1 MASAENSSLK
11 TAEAEVQAHSAEL
24 HKELGLF
31 DLVMAQVLLVIV
43 LDFFG
48 TAAKAGSAHV
58 VFWLVAFVLFFIPLA
73 MVVAH
78 LNRLMPLEGGLYEW
92 ARLAFNDQVGFLVAW
107 NLWLFVMLYVA
118 VIGLVTTTFV
128 AYALGPAAAWI
139 ASSRW
144 LILAVSFALILAMM
158 LLSALGLRV
167 GKWLG
172 NAGSIATLITLAVL
186 IATPLLDRWR
196 GTLAEYHPL
205 RLVMPPLTIFSLSVF
220 AKMMFGAL
228 SGFEY
233 VAIFAGEC
241 RNPARNLTRSVLITA
256 PFIAL
261 IYIFATSSILAFVSP
276 EAVDVVGPIPQALR
290 LGLRGLGIGVPHVGV
305 PHVSP
310 LLRDMGS
317 SAGLAGLIV
326 PLVIVLLFMNYPT
339 SFSVYFSASARLPM
353 VAGWDHLLPAWF
365 TRLHVKYKTPVNS
378 ILFLGAITLAGSA
391 AALIGVGP
399 QEAYELLLTW
409 AFTFYAIAYLA
420 LFAIPF
426 LSPKNRGLRPRLWLR
441 IAAVSG
447 FLMTL
452 LYVVL
457 SIFPI
462 IDVESSW
469 GYSLKIAGVVL
480 GANLLGWMIYRA
492 GRRKNARDRPEAI
505 S

>member
-1 MASAENSSLK
+1 LTTENPIALR
-11 TAEAEVQAHSAEL
+11 TAEAEVQGHSAAL
-24 HKELGLF
+24 RKELGLF

-58 VFWLVAFVLFFIPLA
+58 AFWLVAFVLFFIPLA

-92 ARLAFNDQVGFLVAW
+92 ARLAFGDQVGFLVAW

-128 AYALGPAAAWI
+128 AYALGPAAAWM
-139 ASSRW
+139 ASSMG
-144 LILAVSFALILAMM
+144 LILTVSFALILGMM
-158 LLSALGLRV
+158 FLTALGLRV
-167 GKWLG
+167 GKWLS

-186 IATPLLDRWR
+186 IATPFLNRWR

-205 RLVMPPLTIFSLSVF
+205 RLVMPPLTVFSLSVF

-261 IYIFATSSILAFVSP
+261 IYIFATSSILAFISP
-276 EAVDVVGPIPQALR
+276 ESVDVVGPIPQALR
-290 LGLRGLGIGVPHVGV
+290 LGSRAFGFSGF
-305 PHVSP
+305 
-310 LLRDMGS
+310 
-317 SAGLAGLIV
+317 IV
-326 PLVIVLLFMNYPT
+326 PLAIVLLFVNYPT

-353 VAGWDHLLPAWF
+353 VAGWDHLLPEWF
-365 TRLHVKYKTPVNS
+365 TRLHARYKTPVNS
-378 ILFLGAITLAGSA
+378 ILVLGAVTLAGSVV
-391 AALIGVGP
+391 ALIGVGP

-426 LSPKNRGLRPRLWLR
+426 LSPKERGLRPGLWLR

-469 GYSLKIAGVVL
+469 KYSLKITIVVL
-480 GANLLGWMIYRA
+480 GANGLGCAIYRTGA
-492 GRRKNARDRPEAI
+492 RRQLG
-505 S
+505 

>member
-1 MASAENSSLK
+1 LAVEHSIPLR

-24 HKELGLF
+24 RKELGLF

-43 LDFFG
+43 VDFFG
-48 TAAKAGSAHV
+48 TAAKAGAAHV
-58 VFWLVAFVLFFIPLA
+58 VFWLVAFVLFFVPLA

-92 ARLAFNDQVGFLVAW
+92 ARLAFNNQIGFLVAW

-144 LILAVSFALILAMM
+144 LILAVSFALILTMM
-158 LLSALGLRV
+158 WLTALGLRV

-172 NAGSIATLITLAVL
+172 NAGSIAVLITLAVL
-186 IATPLLDRWR
+186 IATPLLNLWR
-196 GTLAEYHPL
+196 GTLSEYHPL
-205 RLVMPPLTIFSLSVF
+205 RLVVPPLTVFSLSVF

-290 LGLRGLGIGVPHVGV
+290 LGASGFGFASLAAFII
-305 PHVSP
+305 P
-310 LLRDMGS
+310 L
-317 SAGLAGLIV
+317 A
-326 PLVIVLLFMNYPT
+326 IVLLFVNYPT
-339 SFSVYFSASARLPM
+339 TFSVYFSASARLPM
-353 VAGWDHLLPAWF
+353 VAGWDHLLPVWF
-365 TRLHVKYKTPVNS
+365 TRLHPKYKTPVNS
-378 ILFLGAITLAGSA
+378 ILFLGAVTLAGGA

-426 LSPKNRGLRPRLWLR
+426 LSPKDRGLRPRWWLQL
-441 IAAVSG
+441 AAISG

-462 IDVESSW
+462 IDVESSR
-469 GYSLKIAGVVL
+469 GYSLKIATVVL
-480 GANLLGWMIYRA
+480 GANLVGWVIYRA
-492 GRRKNARDRPEAI
+492 ARQKRGRILR
-505 S
+505 

>member
-1 MASAENSSLK
+1 LTAGNSIPLQA
-11 TAEAEVQAHSAEL
+11 AEAEVHAHSAAL
-24 HKELGLF
+24 RKELGLF

-58 VFWLVAFVLFFIPLA
+58 VFWLVAFALFFVPLA

-92 ARLAFNDQVGFLVAW
+92 ARLAFGDQIGFLVAW
-107 NLWLFVMLYVA
+107 NLWLFVVLYVA

-144 LILAVSFALILAMM
+144 LILAVSFVLILGMM
-158 LLSALGLRV
+158 FLTALGLRV

-172 NAGSIATLITLAVL
+172 NAGSIATLITLALL
-186 IATPLLDRWR
+186 IATPLVNLWR
-196 GTLAEYHPL
+196 GTLSQYHPL
-205 RLVMPPLTIFSLSVF
+205 RLVMPPLTLFSLSVF
-220 AKMMFGAL
+220 AKMTFGAL

-241 RNPARNLTRSVLITA
+241 RSPARNLARSIFITA

-261 IYIFATSSILAFVSP
+261 IYIFATSSILAFVRP

-290 LGLRGLGIGVPHVGV
+290 LGLLGLG
-305 PHVSP
+305 SP
-310 LLRDMGS
+310 GF
-317 SAGLAGLIV
+317 GLAGLATFIV
-326 PLVIVLLFMNYPT
+326 PLAIVLLFVNYPT
-339 SFSVYFSASARLPM
+339 SFSVYFSASSRLPM
-353 VAGWDHLLPAWF
+353 VAGWDHLLPDWF
-365 TRLHVKYKTPVNS
+365 TRLHPRYKTPVNS
-378 ILFLGAITLAGSA
+378 ILFLGVVTLAGSA
-391 AALIGVGP
+391 GALIGTGP

-409 AFTFYAIAYLA
+409 AFTFYAVAYLA

-426 LSPKNRGLRPRLWLR
+426 LSPKDRGLRPRLWLR
-441 IAAVSG
+441 LAAVSG

-462 IDVESSW
+462 VDVESSW
-469 GYSLKIAGVVL
+469 GYSLKIGSVVL
-480 GANLLGWMIYRA
+480 GANFLGWAIYRA
-492 GRRKNARDRPEAI
+492 GRRNGRRVI
-505 S
+505 G

>member
-1 MASAENSSLK
+1 LTTRDSIELR
-11 TAEAEVQAHSAEL
+11 TAEAEVQAHSATL
-24 HKELGLF
+24 RKELGLF
-31 DLVMAQVLLVIV
+31 DLVLAQVLLVIV

-48 TAAKAGSAHV
+48 TAAKAGPAHV

-92 ARLAFNDQVGFLVAW
+92 ARLAFGDQVGFLVAW

-144 LILAVSFALILAMM
+144 LILAVSFGLILAMM
-158 LLSALGLRV
+158 LMAAFGLRI
-167 GKWLG
+167 GKWLS
-172 NAGSIATLITLAVL
+172 NAGSIATLITLALL
-186 IATPLLDRWR
+186 IATPLLSRLR
-196 GTLAEYHPL
+196 GTLPEYHPL
-205 RLVMPPLTIFSLSVF
+205 RLALPPLTVFSLSVF

-276 EAVDVVGPIPQALR
+276 DAVDVVGPIPQALR
-290 LGLRGLGIGVPHVGV
+290 LGSRGFGF
-305 PHVSP
+305 
-310 LLRDMGS
+310 
-317 SAGLAGLIV
+317 AGFIV
-326 PLVIVLLFMNYPT
+326 PLAIVLLFVNYPT

-353 VAGWDHLLPAWF
+353 VAGWDKLVPDWF
-365 TRLHVKYKTPVNS
+365 TRLHPRYKTPVNS
-378 ILFLGAITLAGSA
+378 ILFLGAITLAGSVV
-391 AALIGVGP
+391 ALIGVGP

-426 LSPKNRGLRPRLWLR
+426 LSPKERGLRPGLWLR
-441 IAAVSG
+441 AASVSG

-452 LYVVL
+452 LYVGL

-462 IDVESSW
+462 VDVESSW
-469 GYSLKIAGVVL
+469 AYSVKIVTVVL

-492 GRRKNARDRPEAI
+492 GRGRSSSRPDDCPRN

>member
-1 MASAENSSLK
+1 MGLR
-11 TAEAEVQAHSAEL
+11 TARAEVHAHSAEL
-24 HKELGLF
+24 RKELGLF

-58 VFWLVAFVLFFIPLA
+58 VFWLIAFVSFFIPLA

-92 ARLAFNDQVGFLVAW
+92 ARLAFGDQVGFLVAW

-139 ASSRW
+139 AASRW

-158 LLSALGLRV
+158 WMAALGLRL
-167 GKWLG
+167 GKWLS
-172 NAGSIATLITLAVL
+172 NAGSTATLITLAIL
-186 IATPLLDRWR
+186 IATPLLNRWR

-205 RLVMPPLTIFSLSVF
+205 RLAMPPLTFFSLSVF

-228 SGFEY
+228 SGLEY

-290 LGLRGLGIGVPHVGV
+290 LG
-305 PHVSP
+305 
-310 LLRDMGS
+310 S
-317 SAGLAGLIV
+317 SAFGFAGFIV
-326 PLVIVLLFMNYPT
+326 PLAIALLFVNYPT

-353 VAGWDHLLPAWF
+353 VAGWDHLLPEWF
-365 TRLHVKYKTPVNS
+365 TRLHAKYKTPVNS
-378 ILFLGAITLAGSA
+378 ILFLGAVTMAGSVV
-391 AALIGVGP
+391 ALVGAGP

-426 LSPKNRGLRPRLWLR
+426 LSPKDRGLRPGLWLR
-441 IAAVSG
+441 LAAISG

-462 IDVESSW
+462 VDVESSW
-469 GYSLKIAGVVL
+469 GYSVKIATVVL
-480 GANLLGWMIYRA
+480 GANLLGWAIYRA
-492 GRRKNARDRPEAI
+492 GRRKTGLT
-505 S
+505 

>member
-1 MASAENSSLK
+1 MTVENSTPLQA
-11 TAEAEVQAHSAEL
+11 AEAEVQAHSAGL
-24 HKELGLF
+24 RKELGLF

-58 VFWLVAFVLFFIPLA
+58 AFWLAAFILFFIPLA

-144 LILAVSFALILAMM
+144 LILAVSLGSIAAMM
-158 LLSALGLRV
+158 WLAALGLRV
-167 GKWLG
+167 GKWLS
-172 NAGSIATLITLAVL
+172 NAGSIATLITLALL
-186 IATPLLDRWR
+186 IATPLLNRWR
-196 GTLAEYHPL
+196 GTLSEYHPL
-205 RLVMPPLTIFSLSVF
+205 RLVMPPLTVFSLSVF
-220 AKMMFGAL
+220 TKMMFGAL

-290 LGLRGLGIGVPHVGV
+290 LGARGFGF
-305 PHVSP
+305 
-310 LLRDMGS
+310 
-317 SAGLAGLIV
+317 AGLAGFVV
-326 PLVIVLLFMNYPT
+326 PLAIVLLFLNYPT

-353 VAGWDHLLPAWF
+353 VAGWDHLLPDWF
-365 TRLHVKYKTPVNS
+365 TRLHSKYKTPVNS
-378 ILFLGAITLAGSA
+378 ILFLGAVTLAGSA

-426 LSPKNRGLRPRLWLR
+426 LSRKDRGLRPRWWLR
-441 IAAVSG
+441 LAAVSG

-452 LYVVL
+452 VYVVL

-469 GYSLKIAGVVL
+469 GYSLKIATVVL
-480 GANLLGWMIYRA
+480 GANVLGWILYRA
-492 GRRKNARDRPEAI
+492 GRRKG
-505 S
+505 SLTVG

>member
-1 MASAENSSLK
+1 LTPGQSITSR
-11 TAEAEVQAHSAEL
+11 TAEAEVKAHSAAL
-24 HKELGLF
+24 RKELGLF
-31 DLVMAQVLLVIV
+31 DLVMAQILLVIV

-58 VFWLVAFVLFFIPLA
+58 AFWLAAIILFFIPLA

-78 LNRLMPLEGGLYEW
+78 LNRLLPLEGGLYEW
-92 ARLAFNDQVGFLVAW
+92 ARLAFGDQIGFLVAW

-128 AYALGPAAAWI
+128 AYALGPSWAWV
-139 ASSRW
+139 ASSTW

-158 LLSALGLRV
+158 VMAALGLRV

-172 NAGSIATLITLAVL
+172 NAGSIATLITLSAL
-186 IATPLLDRWR
+186 IATPLLNRWR

-205 RLVMPPLTIFSLSVF
+205 RLVMPPLTVFSLSVF
-220 AKMMFGAL
+220 TKMMFGAL

-241 RNPARNLTRSVLITA
+241 RSPARNLTRSVLITA

-290 LGLRGLGIGVPHVGV
+290 LGSRAFGLSGF
-305 PHVSP
+305 
-310 LLRDMGS
+310 
-317 SAGLAGLIV
+317 IV
-326 PLVIVLLFMNYPT
+326 PFAIVLLFVNYPT
-339 SFSVYFSASARLPM
+339 SFSVYFSASTRLPM
-353 VAGWDHLLPAWF
+353 VAGWDHLLPEWF
-365 TRLHVKYKTPVNS
+365 TRLHARYKTPVNS
-378 ILFLGAITLAGSA
+378 ILFLGAVTLTGSVV
-391 AALIGVGP
+391 ALIGVGS

-409 AFTFYAIAYLA
+409 GFTFYAIAYLA

-426 LSPKNRGLRPRLWLR
+426 LSPKERGLRPALWLR
-441 IAAVSG
+441 VAAVSG

-469 GYSLKIAGVVL
+469 KYSLKIAAVVL
-480 GANLLGWMIYRA
+480 GANVLGWALYRSGA
-492 GRRKNARDRPEAI
+492 RKAKQVT

>member
-1 MASAENSSLK
+1 LNVAKADNSSLRA
-11 TAEAEVQAHSAEL
+11 AEAEVQSHSVEL
-24 HKELGLF
+24 RKELGLF
-31 DLVMAQVLLVIV
+31 DLIMAQVLLVIV

-92 ARLAFNDQVGFLVAW
+92 ARLAFNDQIGFLVAW

-139 ASSRW
+139 ASTRW
-144 LILAVSFALILAMM
+144 LILAVSLALILAMM
-158 LLSALGLRV
+158 MMAALGLRF

-172 NAGSIATLITLAVL
+172 NAGSIATLLTLAAL
-186 IATPLLDRWR
+186 IATPLLSRWR
-196 GTLAEYHPL
+196 GTLSEYHPL
-205 RLVMPPLTIFSLSVF
+205 RMAMPPLTVFSLSVF
-220 AKMMFGAL
+220 AKMTFGAL

-276 EAVDVVGPIPQALR
+276 EAVDVVGPIPQTLR
-290 LGLRGLGIGVPHVGV
+290 LGSQAFGF
-305 PHVSP
+305 
-310 LLRDMGS
+310 
-317 SAGLAGLIV
+317 AGFIV
-326 PLVIVLLFMNYPT
+326 PLVIVLLFVNYPT

-365 TRLHVKYKTPVNS
+365 TRLHAKHKTPVNS
-378 ILFLGAITLAGSA
+378 ILFLGAVTMVGSVV
-391 AALIGVGP
+391 ALIGVGP

-409 AFTFYAIAYLA
+409 SFTFYAIAYLA

-426 LSPKNRGLRPRLWLR
+426 LSPKDRGLRPRLWLR
-441 IAAVSG
+441 LAAISG

-452 LYVVL
+452 LYVML

-469 GYSLKIAGVVL
+469 GYSLKIAAVVL

-492 GRRKNARDRPEAI
+492 GRRRSRMI
-505 S
+505 G

>member
-1 MASAENSSLK
+1 MAENAIPLR

-24 HKELGLF
+24 RKELGLF

-92 ARLAFNDQVGFLVAW
+92 ARLAFNDQIGFLVAW

-139 ASSRW
+139 ASTRW

-158 LLSALGLRV
+158 LMAALGLRL

-172 NAGSIATLITLAVL
+172 NAGGIATLITLAVL
-186 IATPLLDRWR
+186 IATPLLSRWR
-196 GTLAEYHPL
+196 GTLSEYHPL
-205 RLVMPPLTIFSLSVF
+205 RLAMPPLTVFSLSVF

-241 RNPARNLTRSVLITA
+241 RSPARNLTRSVFITA

-276 EAVDVVGPIPQALR
+276 EAVDVVGPIPQVLR
-290 LGLRGLGIGVPHVGV
+290 LGSRAFGF
-305 PHVSP
+305 
-310 LLRDMGS
+310 
-317 SAGLAGLIV
+317 AGFVV
-326 PLVIVLLFMNYPT
+326 PLIIILLFLNYPT
-339 SFSVYFSASARLPM
+339 SFSVYFSASSRLPM

-365 TRLHVKYKTPVNS
+365 TRLHAKYKTPVNS
-378 ILFLGAITLAGSA
+378 ILFLGVVTLIGSA

-409 AFTFYAIAYLA
+409 GFTFYAIAYLA

-426 LSPKNRGLRPRLWLR
+426 LSPKDRGLRPRLWLR
-441 IAAVSG
+441 VAAVSG

-469 GYSLKIAGVVL
+469 GYSLKIAGVVV
-480 GANLLGWMIYRA
+480 GANALGWVIYRA
-492 GRRKNARDRPEAI
+492 GRRKGRPAAA
-505 S
+505 

>member
-1 MASAENSSLK
+1 LTTENPIALR
-11 TAEAEVQAHSAEL
+11 TAEAEVQGHSAAL
-24 HKELGLF
+24 RKELGLF

-58 VFWLVAFVLFFIPLA
+58 AFWLVAFVLFFIPLA

-92 ARLAFNDQVGFLVAW
+92 ARLAFGDQVGFLVAW

-128 AYALGPAAAWI
+128 AYALGPAAAWM
-139 ASSRW
+139 ASSMG
-144 LILAVSFALILAMM
+144 LILTVSFALILGMM
-158 LLSALGLRV
+158 FLTALGLRV
-167 GKWLG
+167 GKWLS

-186 IATPLLDRWR
+186 IATPLLNRWR

-205 RLVMPPLTIFSLSVF
+205 RLVMPPLTVFSLSVF

-261 IYIFATSSILAFVSP
+261 IYIFATSSILAFISP
-276 EAVDVVGPIPQALR
+276 ETVDVVGPIPQALR
-290 LGLRGLGIGVPHVGV
+290 VGSRALGFSGF
-305 PHVSP
+305 
-310 LLRDMGS
+310 
-317 SAGLAGLIV
+317 IV
-326 PLVIVLLFMNYPT
+326 PLAIGLLFVNYPT

-353 VAGWDHLLPAWF
+353 VAGWDHLLPEWF
-365 TRLHVKYKTPVNS
+365 TRLHARYKTPVNS
-378 ILFLGAITLAGSA
+378 ILVLGAVTLAGSVV
-391 AALIGVGP
+391 ALIGVGP

-426 LSPKNRGLRPRLWLR
+426 LSPKERGLRPGLWLR

-469 GYSLKIAGVVL
+469 KYSLKITIVVL
-480 GANLLGWMIYRA
+480 GANGLGCAIYRTGA
-492 GRRKNARDRPEAI
+492 RRQLG
-505 S
+505 

>member
-1 MASAENSSLK
+1 MTTENPIALR
-11 TAEAEVQAHSAEL
+11 TAEAEVQGHSAAL
-24 HKELGLF
+24 RKELGLF

-58 VFWLVAFVLFFIPLA
+58 AFWLVAFVLFFIPLA

-92 ARLAFNDQVGFLVAW
+92 ARLAFGDQVGFLVAW

-128 AYALGPAAAWI
+128 AYALGPAAAWM
-139 ASSRW
+139 ASSMG
-144 LILAVSFALILAMM
+144 LILTVSFALILGMM
-158 LLSALGLRV
+158 FLTALGLRV
-167 GKWLG
+167 GKWLS

-186 IATPLLDRWR
+186 IATPLLNRWR

-205 RLVMPPLTIFSLSVF
+205 RLVMPPLTVFSLSVF

-261 IYIFATSSILAFVSP
+261 IYIFATSSILAFISP
-276 EAVDVVGPIPQALR
+276 ETVDVVGPIPQALR
-290 LGLRGLGIGVPHVGV
+290 LGSRALGFSGF
-305 PHVSP
+305 
-310 LLRDMGS
+310 
-317 SAGLAGLIV
+317 IV
-326 PLVIVLLFMNYPT
+326 PLAIGLLFVNYPT

-353 VAGWDHLLPAWF
+353 VAGWDHLLPEWF
-365 TRLHVKYKTPVNS
+365 TRLHARYKTPVNS
-378 ILFLGAITLAGSA
+378 ILVLGAVTLAGSVV
-391 AALIGVGP
+391 ALIGVGP

-426 LSPKNRGLRPRLWLR
+426 LSPKERGLRPGLWLR

-469 GYSLKIAGVVL
+469 KYSLKITIVVL
-480 GANLLGWMIYRA
+480 GANGLGCAIYRTGA
-492 GRRKNARDRPEAI
+492 RRQLG
-505 S
+505 

>member
-1 MASAENSSLK
+1 MTTENPIALR
-11 TAEAEVQAHSAEL
+11 TAEAEVQGHSAAL
-24 HKELGLF
+24 RKELGLF

-58 VFWLVAFVLFFIPLA
+58 AFWLVAFVLFFIPLA

-92 ARLAFNDQVGFLVAW
+92 ARLAFGDQVGFLVAW

-128 AYALGPAAAWI
+128 AYALGPAAAWM
-139 ASSRW
+139 ASSMG
-144 LILAVSFALILAMM
+144 LILTVSFALILGMM
-158 LLSALGLRV
+158 FLTALGLRV
-167 GKWLG
+167 GKWLS

-186 IATPLLDRWR
+186 IATPFLNRWR

-205 RLVMPPLTIFSLSVF
+205 RLVMPPLTVFSLSVF

-261 IYIFATSSILAFVSP
+261 IYIFATSSILAFISP
-276 EAVDVVGPIPQALR
+276 ESVDVVGPIPQALR
-290 LGLRGLGIGVPHVGV
+290 LGSRAFGFSGF
-305 PHVSP
+305 
-310 LLRDMGS
+310 
-317 SAGLAGLIV
+317 IV
-326 PLVIVLLFMNYPT
+326 PLAIVLLFVNYPT

-353 VAGWDHLLPAWF
+353 VAGWDHLLPEWF
-365 TRLHVKYKTPVNS
+365 TRLHARYKTPVNS
-378 ILFLGAITLAGSA
+378 ILVLGAVTLAGSVV
-391 AALIGVGP
+391 ALIGVGP

-426 LSPKNRGLRPRLWLR
+426 LSPKERGLRPGLWLR

-469 GYSLKIAGVVL
+469 KYSLKIAIVVL
-480 GANLLGWMIYRA
+480 GANGLGWAIYRTGA
-492 GRRKNARDRPEAI
+492 RRQLG
-505 S
+505 

>member
-1 MASAENSSLK
+1 MTTEKASTLQK
-11 TAEAEVQAHSAEL
+11 EAVPQVHSVEL
-24 HKELGLF
+24 RRELGLF
-31 DLVMAQVLLVIV
+31 DLVMAQILLVIV

-58 VFWLVAFVLFFIPLA
+58 VFWLAAFVLFFIPLA

-92 ARLAFNDQVGFLVAW
+92 ARLAFGDQVGFLVAW

-144 LILAVSFALILAMM
+144 LILAVSFFLILGMV

-172 NAGSIATLITLAVL
+172 NAGSIATLITLAAL
-186 IATPLLDRWR
+186 IATPLLNLWR
-196 GTLAEYHPL
+196 GTLAAYHPL
-205 RLVMPPLTIFSLSVF
+205 RLVMPPLTVFSLSVF

-241 RNPARNLTRSVLITA
+241 RSPARNLTRSVLITA

-261 IYIFATSSILAFVSP
+261 IYIFATSSILAFVAP
-276 EAVDVVGPIPQALR
+276 EGVDVVGPIPQALR
-290 LGLRGLGIGVPHVGV
+290 LGAHGF
-305 PHVSP
+305 
-310 LLRDMGS
+310 
-317 SAGLAGLIV
+317 AGLARFIV
-326 PLVIVLLFMNYPT
+326 PLAIVLLFVNYPT

-353 VAGWDHLLPAWF
+353 VAGWDHLLPEWF
-365 TRLHVKYKTPVNS
+365 TRLHTKYKTPVNS
-378 ILFLGAITLAGSA
+378 ILFLGAVTMAGSA

-409 AFTFYAIAYLA
+409 SFTFYAVAYLA

-426 LSPKNRGLRPRLWLR
+426 LSPKDRGLRPRLWLR
-441 IAAVSG
+441 LAAVSG

-452 LYVVL
+452 LYIVL
-457 SIFPI
+457 SIFPV

-480 GANLLGWMIYRA
+480 GANLLGWTIYRA
-492 GRRKNARDRPEAI
+492 GRKRRAT
-505 S
+505 SS

>member
-1 MASAENSSLK
+1 LTTENPIALR
-11 TAEAEVQAHSAEL
+11 TAEAEVQGHSAAL
-24 HKELGLF
+24 RKELGLF

-58 VFWLVAFVLFFIPLA
+58 AFWLVAFVLFFIPLA

-92 ARLAFNDQVGFLVAW
+92 ARLAFGDQVGFLVAW

-128 AYALGPAAAWI
+128 AYALGPAAAWM
-139 ASSRW
+139 ASSMG
-144 LILAVSFALILAMM
+144 LILTVSFALILGMM
-158 LLSALGLRV
+158 FLTALGLRV
-167 GKWLG
+167 GKWLS

-186 IATPLLDRWR
+186 IATPFLNRWR

-205 RLVMPPLTIFSLSVF
+205 RLVMPPLTVFSLSVF

-261 IYIFATSSILAFVSP
+261 IYIFATSSILAFISP
-276 EAVDVVGPIPQALR
+276 ETVDVVGPIPQALR
-290 LGLRGLGIGVPHVGV
+290 LGSRALGFSGF
-305 PHVSP
+305 
-310 LLRDMGS
+310 
-317 SAGLAGLIV
+317 IV
-326 PLVIVLLFMNYPT
+326 PLAIGLLFVNYPT

-353 VAGWDHLLPAWF
+353 VAGWDHLLPEWF
-365 TRLHVKYKTPVNS
+365 TRLHARYKTPVNS
-378 ILFLGAITLAGSA
+378 ILVLGAVTLAGSVV
-391 AALIGVGP
+391 ALIGVGP

-426 LSPKNRGLRPRLWLR
+426 LSPKERGLRPGLWLR

-469 GYSLKIAGVVL
+469 KYSLKITIVVL
-480 GANLLGWMIYRA
+480 GANGLGCAIYRTGA
-492 GRRKNARDRPEAI
+492 RRQLG
-505 S
+505 

>member
-1 MASAENSSLK
+1 LRTENDIPLQASGAD
-11 TAEAEVQAHSAEL
+11 VQPRSAEL
-24 HKELGLF
+24 RKELGLF

-92 ARLAFNDQVGFLVAW
+92 ARLAFGDQIGFLVAW

-144 LILAVSFALILAMM
+144 LTLTVSFALILAMM
-158 LLSALGLRV
+158 LMSALGLRL
-167 GKWLG
+167 GKWIS

-186 IATPLLDRWR
+186 IATPLLNRWR
-196 GTLAEYHPL
+196 GTLAAYHPL
-205 RLVMPPLTIFSLSVF
+205 RLAMPPLTIFSLSVF
-220 AKMMFGAL
+220 TKMMFGAL

-241 RNPARNLTRSVLITA
+241 RHPARNLTRSVLITA

-290 LGLRGLGIGVPHVGV
+290 LGSRAFGF
-305 PHVSP
+305 
-310 LLRDMGS
+310 
-317 SAGLAGLIV
+317 AGFIV
-326 PLVIVLLFMNYPT
+326 PLAIVLLFVNYPT
-339 SFSVYFSASARLPM
+339 SFSVYFSASTRLPM
-353 VAGWDHLLPAWF
+353 VAGWDHLLPEWF
-365 TRLHVKYKTPVNS
+365 TRLHAKYKTPINS
-378 ILFLGAITLAGSA
+378 ILFLGAFTLAGSVV
-391 AALIGVGP
+391 ALIGVGP

-420 LFAIPF
+420 MFAIPF
-426 LSPKNRGLRPRLWLR
+426 LSPKDRRLRPQRWLQL
-441 IAAVSG
+441 AALSG

-452 LYVVL
+452 LYIVL

-462 IDVESSW
+462 VDVESSW
-469 GYSLKIAGVVL
+469 EYSLKIAGVVL
-480 GANLLGWMIYRA
+480 GANALGWAIYRA
-492 GRRKNARDRPEAI
+492 GQRKKHRV
-505 S
+505 SG

>member
-1 MASAENSSLK
+1 MTTENPIALR
-11 TAEAEVQAHSAEL
+11 TAEAEVQGHSAAL
-24 HKELGLF
+24 RKELGLF

-58 VFWLVAFVLFFIPLA
+58 AFWLVAFVLFFIPLA

-92 ARLAFNDQVGFLVAW
+92 ARLAFGDQVGFLVAW

-128 AYALGPAAAWI
+128 AYALGPAAAWM
-139 ASSRW
+139 ASSMW
-144 LILAVSFALILAMM
+144 LILTVSFALILGMM
-158 LLSALGLRV
+158 FLTALGLRV
-167 GKWLG
+167 GKWLS

-205 RLVMPPLTIFSLSVF
+205 RLVMPPLTVFSLSVF

-261 IYIFATSSILAFVSP
+261 IYIFATSSILAFISP
-276 EAVDVVGPIPQALR
+276 ETVDVVGPIPQALR
-290 LGLRGLGIGVPHVGV
+290 LGSRAFGFSGF
-305 PHVSP
+305 
-310 LLRDMGS
+310 
-317 SAGLAGLIV
+317 IV
-326 PLVIVLLFMNYPT
+326 PLAIVLLFVNYPT

-353 VAGWDHLLPAWF
+353 VAGWDHLLPEWF
-365 TRLHVKYKTPVNS
+365 TRLHARYKTPVNS
-378 ILFLGAITLAGSA
+378 ILVLGAVTLAGSVV
-391 AALIGVGP
+391 ALIGVGP

-426 LSPKNRGLRPRLWLR
+426 LSPKERGLRPGLWLR
-441 IAAVSG
+441 TAAVSG
-447 FLMTL
+447 FLMSL

-469 GYSLKIAGVVL
+469 KYSLKIAIVVL
-480 GANLLGWMIYRA
+480 GANGLGWAIYRTGA
-492 GRRKNARDRPEAI
+492 RRQLG
-505 S
+505 

>member
-1 MASAENSSLK
+1 LTTENPIALR
-11 TAEAEVQAHSAEL
+11 TAEAEVQGHSAAL
-24 HKELGLF
+24 RKELGLF

-58 VFWLVAFVLFFIPLA
+58 AFWLVAFVLFFIPLA

-92 ARLAFNDQVGFLVAW
+92 ARLAFGDQVGFLVAW

-128 AYALGPAAAWI
+128 AYALGPAAAWM
-139 ASSRW
+139 ASSMG
-144 LILAVSFALILAMM
+144 LILTVSFALILGMM
-158 LLSALGLRV
+158 FLTALGLRV
-167 GKWLG
+167 GKWLS

-186 IATPLLDRWR
+186 IATPLLNRWR

-205 RLVMPPLTIFSLSVF
+205 RLVMPPLTVFSLSVF

-261 IYIFATSSILAFVSP
+261 IYIFATSSILAFISP
-276 EAVDVVGPIPQALR
+276 ETVDVVGPIPQALR
-290 LGLRGLGIGVPHVGV
+290 LGSRAFGFSGF
-305 PHVSP
+305 
-310 LLRDMGS
+310 
-317 SAGLAGLIV
+317 IV
-326 PLVIVLLFMNYPT
+326 PLAIVLLFVNYPT

-353 VAGWDHLLPAWF
+353 VAGWDHLLPEWF
-365 TRLHVKYKTPVNS
+365 TRLHARYKTPVNS
-378 ILFLGAITLAGSA
+378 ILVLGAVTLAGSVV
-391 AALIGVGP
+391 ALIGVGP

-426 LSPKNRGLRPRLWLR
+426 LSPKERGLRPGLWLR

-469 GYSLKIAGVVL
+469 KYSLKITIVVL
-480 GANLLGWMIYRA
+480 GANGLGCAIYRTGA
-492 GRRKNARDRPEAI
+492 RRQLG
-505 S
+505 

>member
-1 MASAENSSLK
+1 LK
-11 TAEAEVQAHSAEL
+11 TETDIPLQAAGADVQAHSAEL
-24 HKELGLF
+24 RKELGLF

-48 TAAKAGSAHV
+48 TAAKAGAAHV

-92 ARLAFNDQVGFLVAW
+92 ARLAFGDQIGFLVAW

-128 AYALGPAAAWI
+128 AYTLGPAAAWI
-139 ASSRW
+139 SSSRW

-158 LLSALGLRV
+158 LMSALGLRL
-167 GKWLG
+167 GKWIS

-186 IATPLLDRWR
+186 IATPLLNRWR
-196 GTLAEYHPL
+196 GTLADYHPL
-205 RLVMPPLTIFSLSVF
+205 RLAMPPLTLFSLSVF

-241 RNPARNLTRSVLITA
+241 RSPARNLTRSVLITA

-290 LGLRGLGIGVPHVGV
+290 LGSR
-305 PHVSP
+305 
-310 LLRDMGS
+310 
-317 SAGLAGLIV
+317 AFGLAGFIV
-326 PLVIVLLFMNYPT
+326 PLAIVLLFVNYPT
-339 SFSVYFSASARLPM
+339 SFSVYFSASTRLPM
-353 VAGWDHLLPAWF
+353 VAGWDHLLPEWF
-365 TRLHVKYKTPVNS
+365 TRLHAKYKTPVNS
-378 ILFLGAITLAGSA
+378 ILFLGALTLAGSVV
-391 AALIGVGP
+391 ALIGVGP

-420 LFAIPF
+420 MFAIPF
-426 LSPKNRGLRPRLWLR
+426 LSPKARGLRPQWWLQV
-441 IAAVSG
+441 AALSG

-462 IDVESSW
+462 VDVESSR

-480 GANLLGWMIYRA
+480 GANVLGWAIYGA
-492 GRRKNARDRPEAI
+492 GQRKQHRVI
-505 S
+505 K

>member
-1 MASAENSSLK
+1 LTAENPILLRA
-11 TAEAEVQAHSAEL
+11 AEAEVQGRSAGL
-24 HKELGLF
+24 RKELGLF
-31 DLVMAQVLLVIV
+31 DLVMAQLLLVIV

-58 VFWLVAFVLFFIPLA
+58 VFWLIAIVLFFIPLA

-92 ARLAFNDQVGFLVAW
+92 ARLAFGDQIGFLVAW

-118 VIGLVTTTFV
+118 VIGLVTTTFL
-128 AYALGPAAAWI
+128 AYALGPAATWI

-144 LILAVSFALILAMM
+144 LILTVSFGLILGMM
-158 LLSALGLRV
+158 WLTALGLRV
-167 GKWLG
+167 GKWLS

-186 IATPLLDRWR
+186 IATPLLNRWR
-196 GTLAEYHPL
+196 GALYEYHPL
-205 RLVMPPLTIFSLSVF
+205 RLVRPPLTVFSLSVF
-220 AKMMFGAL
+220 TKMTFGAL

-241 RNPARNLTRSVLITA
+241 RNAGRNLTRSVFITA

-261 IYIFATSSILAFVSP
+261 IYIFATSSILAFAAP
-276 EAVDVVGPIPQALR
+276 DAVDVVGPIPQALR
-290 LGLRGLGIGVPHVGV
+290 LGFQGLGMRAFGFA
-305 PHVSP
+305 S
-310 LLRDMGS
+310 
-317 SAGLAGLIV
+317 LARFIV
-326 PLVIVLLFMNYPT
+326 PFAIVLLFVNYPT

-353 VAGWDHLLPAWF
+353 VAGWDHLLPEWF
-365 TRLHVKYKTPVNS
+365 TRLHAKYKTPVNS
-378 ILFLGAITLAGSA
+378 ILFLGAVTMAGSV
-391 AALIGVGP
+391 AALIGVGH

-409 AFTFYAIAYLA
+409 AFTFYAVAYLA

-426 LSPKNRGLRPRLWLR
+426 LSPKERGLRPRLWLR
-441 IAAVSG
+441 LAAISG

-462 IDVESSW
+462 IDVENRHA
-469 GYSLKIAGVVL
+469 YFLKVAGVVL
-480 GANLLGWMIYRA
+480 GANLLGWAVYRA
-492 GRRKNARDRPEAI
+492 ASEKSRRI
-505 S
+505 VQ

>member
-1 MASAENSSLK
+1 MTTENPIALR
-11 TAEAEVQAHSAEL
+11 TAEAEVQGHSAAL
-24 HKELGLF
+24 RKELGLF

-58 VFWLVAFVLFFIPLA
+58 AFWLVAFVLFFIPLA

-92 ARLAFNDQVGFLVAW
+92 ARLAFGDQVGFLVAW

-128 AYALGPAAAWI
+128 AYALGPAAAWM
-139 ASSRW
+139 ASSMG
-144 LILAVSFALILAMM
+144 LILTVSFALILGMM
-158 LLSALGLRV
+158 FLTALGLRV
-167 GKWLG
+167 GKWLS

-186 IATPLLDRWR
+186 IATPFLNRWR

-205 RLVMPPLTIFSLSVF
+205 RLVMPPLTVFSLSVF

-261 IYIFATSSILAFVSP
+261 IYIFATSSILAFISP
-276 EAVDVVGPIPQALR
+276 ETVDVVGPIPQALR
-290 LGLRGLGIGVPHVGV
+290 LGSRALGFSGF
-305 PHVSP
+305 
-310 LLRDMGS
+310 
-317 SAGLAGLIV
+317 IV
-326 PLVIVLLFMNYPT
+326 PLAIGLLFVNYPT

-353 VAGWDHLLPAWF
+353 VAGWDHLLPEWF
-365 TRLHVKYKTPVNS
+365 TRLHARYKTPVNS
-378 ILFLGAITLAGSA
+378 ILVLGAVTLAGSVV
-391 AALIGVGP
+391 ALIGVGP

-426 LSPKNRGLRPRLWLR
+426 LSPKERGLRPALWLR

-469 GYSLKIAGVVL
+469 KYSLKIAIVVL
-480 GANLLGWMIYRA
+480 GANGLGWAIYRT
-492 GRRKNARDRPEAI
+492 GTRRQLG
-505 S
+505 

>member
-1 MASAENSSLK
+1 MAENSIPLR
-11 TAEAEVQAHSAEL
+11 TAEVQAQSAGL
-24 HKELGLF
+24 RKELGLF

-73 MVVAH
+73 MVVVH

-92 ARLAFNDQVGFLVAW
+92 ARLAFGDQIGFLVAW

-118 VIGLVTTTFV
+118 VIGLVTTTFA

-139 ASSRW
+139 SSSQS
-144 LILAVSFALILAMM
+144 LILTVSFVLILAMM
-158 LLSALGLRV
+158 LLAAFGLRV

-172 NAGSIATLITLAVL
+172 NAGSIATLITLLVL
-186 IATPLLDRWR
+186 IATPLLNLWR

-205 RLVMPPLTIFSLSVF
+205 RLTMPPLTLFSLSVF

-241 RNPARNLTRSVLITA
+241 RSPARNLARSVFITA

-261 IYIFATSSILAFVSP
+261 LYIFATSSILAFVTP
-276 EAVDVVGPIPQALR
+276 QAVDVVGPIPQALR
-290 LGLRGLGIGVPHVGV
+290 LGSRAFGF
-305 PHVSP
+305 
-310 LLRDMGS
+310 
-317 SAGLAGLIV
+317 AGFIV
-326 PLVIVLLFMNYPT
+326 PFVIVLLFVNYPT
-339 SFSVYFSASARLPM
+339 SFSVYFSASTRLPM

-365 TRLHVKYKTPVNS
+365 TRLHRTYKTPVNS
-378 ILFLGAITLAGSA
+378 ILFLGAVTLAGSA

-409 AFTFYAIAYLA
+409 GFTFYAVAYLA

-426 LSPKNRGLRPRLWLR
+426 LSRKDRGLRPGLWLR
-441 IAAVSG
+441 LAAVSG

-469 GYSLKIAGVVL
+469 RYSVKIASVVL
-480 GANLLGWMIYRA
+480 GANLLGWGIYRA
-492 GRRKNARDRPEAI
+492 GRRKESREI
-505 S
+505 V